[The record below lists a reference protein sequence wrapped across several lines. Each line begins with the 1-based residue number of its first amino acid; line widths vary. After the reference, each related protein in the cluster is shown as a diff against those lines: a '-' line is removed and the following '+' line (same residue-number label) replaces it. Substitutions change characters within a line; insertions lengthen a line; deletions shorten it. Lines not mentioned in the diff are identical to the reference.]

1 MKRFLKGLTL
11 LVVGLSLVWATPAKA
26 QIRGAPLAT
35 PDTLAANDDGSS
47 GAVSIGFTIN
57 FFGINYTTLYVNNNG
72 NVTFGSAN
80 PTYNPSEISLATT
93 PMLAPFLADVDTRGA
108 GSSLVNWGYRSFP
121 WGIPSGQA
129 GASNPRDVFVVNWLD
144 VGYYNSHASP
154 LNRFQLVIIDRGD
167 VAAGDFDFEFNY
179 GPMLWEAGDASNGI
193 NGLCPEIKDNE
204 NPCDPARAGWSNG
217 TGSSFEFASS
227 GTDGG
232 LIDGGTTPLTSYA
245 TLPPASTLADS
256 LGNTGGWSPQPNGRH
271 TFAVRS
277 GKVTGVVP
285 EPMTFVLMGTGLI
298 GIGLVQIRR
307 RRNSDEV

>member
-1 MKRFLKGLTL
+1 MKRFLKGLA
-11 LVVGLSLVWATPAKA
+11 LVAVGLSLVWAAPAQA
-26 QIRGAPLAT
+26 QIRGAGLFS

-47 GAVSIGFTIN
+47 GLVNIGFTIN
-57 FFGINYTTLYVNNNG
+57 FFGINYTQLYVNNNG
-72 NVTFGSAN
+72 NVTFGASN
-80 PTYNPSEISLATT
+80 GTYNPSEIALAAT

-108 GSSLVNWGYRSFP
+108 GSSLVNWGYRAGAF
-121 WGIPSGQA
+121 GINSGQA
-129 GASNPRDVFVVNWLD
+129 GADNPRDAFIVNWLD
-144 VGYYNSHASP
+144 VGYYNSHATP

-217 TGSSFEFASS
+217 LGSSFEFASS
-227 GTDGG
+227 GTDAG
-232 LIDGGTTPLTSYA
+232 LIDGGTTPLTSYNTA
-245 TLPPASTLADS
+245 PPANTLADS
-256 LGNTGGWSPQPNGRH
+256 LGNTGAYPSTPIGRH

-298 GIGLVQIRR
+298 GVGLVQLRR
-307 RRNSDEV
+307 RRQNDEV